1 MWKRLDER
9 PSAEPDPPLSF
20 CPEDYPPEELTPEL
34 RALVAMALL
43 SLVTLDVGAGYAA
56 VRVTRWL
63 L

>member
-1 MWKRLDER
+1 MWKCLDGP

-34 RALVAMALL
+34 RALVVMALP
-43 SLVTLDVGAGYAA
+43 SLVAMVVGAGYVA
-56 VRVTRWL
+56 VLGTRWL